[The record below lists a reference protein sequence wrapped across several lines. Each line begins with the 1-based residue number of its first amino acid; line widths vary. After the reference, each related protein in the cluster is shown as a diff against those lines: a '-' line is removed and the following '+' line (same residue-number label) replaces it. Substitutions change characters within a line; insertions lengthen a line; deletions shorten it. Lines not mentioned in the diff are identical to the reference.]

1 MRRPPLGTKR
11 RALLAG
17 GGFIALLAGA
27 GAYRHWAAGKEPQTG
42 LTLHAQPRPLPPIG
56 FSDERGRRT
65 GLADFRGRVV
75 LLNIWATWCG
85 PCREE
90 MPTLDR
96 LQAALGGPNFE
107 VVALSIDTG
116 GLPVVQAFFKQIG
129 IRHLHPYLD
138 TEHDAMD
145 IGGTVVPLTLLID
158 AQGRELGRKLG
169 PAKWDDPT
177 MIELIRRQLPAAG
190 SDDVAVSDAWAR
202 ATVPGQP
209 VGAAYLNLTSTRGAT
224 LTRIGSDAAGTVQM
238 HAMSEDGGVMRM
250 REVERLEL
258 PAGQTV
264 RLAPAGTHLM
274 LLQLKKPLRAGE
286 SIALEFTLV
295 DKAGQSRVLRTVVPV
310 RTAPQE

>member
-1 MRRPPLGTKR
+1 MRR
-11 RALLAG
+11 RALLAS

-42 LTLHAQPRPLPPIG
+42 IALHAQPRPLPPIG
-56 FSDERGRRT
+56 FSDEQGRRT
-65 GLADFRGRVV
+65 SLADFRGRVV

-96 LQAALGGPNFE
+96 LEAVLGGPNFE

-116 GLPVVQAFFKQIG
+116 GLQVVQTFFKQIG
-129 IRHLHPYLD
+129 IRHLRPYLD

-158 AQGRELGRKLG
+158 AQGRELGRKVG

-190 SDDVAVSDAWAR
+190 IDDVAVSDAWAR

-209 VGAAYLNLTSTRGAT
+209 VGAVYLSLTSAHGAT
-224 LTRIGSDAAGTVQM
+224 LSGVRSDAAGSVQM
-238 HAMSEDGGVMRM
+238 HSMREEGGVMRM

-264 RLAPAGTHLM
+264 RLAPSGTHLM
-274 LLQLKKPLRAGE
+274 LLQLKRPLRTGD
-286 SIALEFTLV
+286 SVALDMTLV
-295 DKAGQSRVLRTVVPV
+295 DKAGRSHVVHAIAPV